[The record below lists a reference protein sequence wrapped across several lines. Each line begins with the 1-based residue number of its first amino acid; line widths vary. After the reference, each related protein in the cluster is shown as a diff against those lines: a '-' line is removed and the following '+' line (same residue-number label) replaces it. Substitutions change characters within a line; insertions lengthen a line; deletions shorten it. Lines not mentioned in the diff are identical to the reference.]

1 MTKTNRFADKIARM
15 RAGAYKPGDYMIADA
30 KDADVT
36 GGINSTGPRRD
47 ARGRITGVR
56 TRPEFLEQI
65 RKVID
70 QDVVDIM
77 LTSAGNLDALNEAG
91 AFERSAVQPAF
102 RGNETT
108 CVWGNIR
115 GGRYGDAPSRPYRG
129 ADLAFAPGD
138 LCLYSLTFNNDAE
151 ADARMLE
158 AYAAFRGEARDA
170 GVRHFLEVFNP
181 NLPDAVDPDTLGAYV
196 TDCIIRLQASMTRAE
211 RPEFLKVAYN
221 GPDAMQQ
228 LAAHD
233 PSMVVGVLG
242 GAGATHRDTFELIAQ
257 SERHGARLAL
267 FGRKINQAE
276 DQCRLISWMRRVA
289 DLDVGPEEAVRGYHA
304 DLERDGLRPD
314 RTLEEDLRIT
324 SEVLRF
330 DAAPVPV

>member
-1 MTKTNRFADKIARM
+1 MTATRYAAKLARI
-15 RAGAYKPGDYMIADA
+15 RAGDYTTGDYMIADA

-36 GGINSTGPRRD
+36 GGIPATGARRD
-47 ARGRITGVR
+47 AQGRPAGPR
-56 TRPEFLEQI
+56 TRPEFLDQI
-65 RKVID
+65 RAVID

-77 LTSAGNLDALNEAG
+77 LTSAGNLDALNEAQ
-91 AFERSAVQPAF
+91 AFRGSAIQPAF

-115 GGRYGDAPSRPYRG
+115 GGRYTDVPSRPYRG

-151 ADARMLE
+151 ADTRMLD
-158 AYAAFRGEARDA
+158 AYAAFRREARAA
-170 GVRHFLEVFNP
+170 GVKHFLEVFNP
-181 NLPDAVDPDTLGAYV
+181 NRPDAVAREDLGAYV

-221 GPDAMQQ
+221 GPEAMQQ

-276 DQCRLISWMRRVA
+276 DQCLLIAWMRRVA
-289 DLDVGPEEAVRGYHA
+289 DRAVSPEEAVRGYHA
-304 DLERDGLRPD
+304 DLGRKGHPPD
-314 RTLEEDLRIT
+314 RALDADLAIT

-330 DAAPVPV
+330 DATPVAV

>member
-1 MTKTNRFADKIARM
+1 MTTRFADKIARI
-15 RAGAYKPGDYMIADA
+15 RAGDYKAGDFMIADA

-36 GGINSTGPRRD
+36 GGITATGSRRD
-47 ARGRITGVR
+47 ALGLVTGAR
-56 TRPEFLEQI
+56 TRPEFLDQI
-65 RKVID
+65 RSVIE
-70 QDVVDIM
+70 QDVIDIM
-77 LTSAGNLDALNEAG
+77 LTSAGNLDVLSETG
-91 AFERSAVQPAF
+91 AFEGSAVQPAF

-115 GGRYGDAPSRPYRG
+115 GGRYGAAPSRPHRG

-158 AYAAFRGEARDA
+158 TYAAFRRDARDS

-181 NLPDAVDPDTLGAYV
+181 NLPNAVDPDMLGTYV

-221 GPDAMQQ
+221 GPEAMEQ
-228 LAAHD
+228 LVAHD

-257 SERHGARLAL
+257 SERHGGRLAL

-289 DLDVGPEEAVRGYHA
+289 DLDVSPEEAVRGYHA
-304 DLERDGLRPD
+304 DLERDGLRSD
-314 RTLEEDLRIT
+314 RALDEDMRIT
-324 SEVLRF
+324 SDVLRF
-330 DAAPVPV
+330 DAATV